1 MRYFLRWQLS
11 TLVLLLLLTFMPGS
25 LWLKVVVANMGAF
38 LVYAIARAGR
48 RKQSHSVSRS
58 LRHGQEFIPY
68 RMHVSLMNKLK
79 FFKFNKK

>member
-11 TLVLLLLLTFMPGS
+11 TIVLLLLLVFMPGS

-48 RKQSHSVSRS
+48 QKQSDSVYRN
-58 LRHGQEFIPY
+58 LRHAQEFIPY
-68 RMHVSLMNKLK
+68 RAHISIMNKLK